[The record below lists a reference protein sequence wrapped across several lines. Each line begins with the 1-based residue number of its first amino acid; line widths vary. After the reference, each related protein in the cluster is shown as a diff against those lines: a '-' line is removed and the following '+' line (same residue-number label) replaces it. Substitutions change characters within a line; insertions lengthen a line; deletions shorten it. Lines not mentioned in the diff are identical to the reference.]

1 MRRSIL
7 PRSPGY
13 TPQCS
18 VIAPQRMHQRRSE
31 PLAVHEECKT
41 LTVRGKVHKNI
52 QTVLLFTLKV
62 YHVLNPYFL
71 IWNTKGKIE
80 ISFLIEDRRVL
91 FVVER
96 STPFV
101 FHWRKKMTQ
110 VWQTSEQILAEYWIL
125 ASIIHILAFRTDV
138 GCFIKAI
145 QTLLVAFSSETLWLR
160 DWTEPRLVQNP
171 HVVRTGPGAADTMRS
186 FLPLAP
192 FMWNTTSP
200 HLRGRA
206 EERRQRKEEESL
218 GSETEEVS
226 GAFRVGWGSQ
236 TDCSID
242 QI

>member
-1 MRRSIL
+1 
-7 PRSPGY
+7 
-13 TPQCS
+13 
-18 VIAPQRMHQRRSE
+18 
-31 PLAVHEECKT
+31 
-41 LTVRGKVHKNI
+41 
-52 QTVLLFTLKV
+52 
-62 YHVLNPYFL
+62 
-71 IWNTKGKIE
+71 
-80 ISFLIEDRRVL
+80 
-91 FVVER
+91 
-96 STPFV
+96 
-101 FHWRKKMTQ
+101 MTQ

-226 GAFRVGWGSQ
+226 GAERSGWAGTPRRTAVLTRYRWTSLRFFFFLKL
-236 TDCSID
+236 CSTNTEAFYWFTT
-242 QI
+242 QHRP